1 MAFTA
6 NQREFNR
13 GRRKRYTLEMN
24 TESTG
29 ISPENTSGEL
39 DENALILFDLLD
51 PKHAENKTL
60 HNLRNILT
68 RIEDISHILIW
79 GKEANEIKLRIT
91 WPKNP

>member
-13 GRRKRYTLEMN
+13 GKEKDTLDMN
-24 TESTG
+24 TEVAG
-29 ISPENTSGEL
+29 FLPNTSGEL
-39 DENALILFDLLD
+39 EENAVLFDLLD

-68 RIEDISHILIW
+68 RLKTFSHSNL
-79 GKEANEIKLRIT
+79 KRRQ
-91 WPKNP
+91 